1 MRICIGD
8 TIESEF
14 GKGPI
19 VALTN
24 EWVVH
29 DTGDGHEAALPIPAD
44 GQWWI
49 PADSFGPHG
58 TKHSAIDVGNE
69 QNHHKC

>member
-14 GKGPI
+14 GKGQI
-19 VALTN
+19 VALTR

-29 DTGDGHEAALPIPAD
+29 DTGDGHEAALPIPSA

-49 PADSFGPHG
+49 PASDDFGPRG
-58 TKHSAIDVGNE
+58 TLRSSVDVDA
-69 QNHHKC
+69 

>member
-24 EWVVH
+24 EWVIYS
-29 DTGDGHEAALPIPAD
+29 TEDGHEAALPIPPN

-49 PADSFGPHG
+49 PADDFGQNG
-58 TKHSAIDVGNE
+58 TLYSSVIVRE
-69 QNHHKC
+69 